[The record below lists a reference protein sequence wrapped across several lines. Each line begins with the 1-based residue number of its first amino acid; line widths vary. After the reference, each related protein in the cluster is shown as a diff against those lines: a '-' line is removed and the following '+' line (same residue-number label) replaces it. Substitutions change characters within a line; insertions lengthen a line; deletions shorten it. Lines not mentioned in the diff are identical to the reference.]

1 MEELPKPRETFVLM
15 RGVYDKPGDA
25 VTAATPGSLP
35 PMDPSLPRNRLGLA
49 RWLVSAENP
58 LTARVTV
65 NRIWEQ
71 FFGVGLVA
79 TTEDFGSQGSLPSHP
94 ELLDWL
100 AVDFREGGWD
110 VKRLIR
116 QIVVSATYRQSSIAS
131 PELLKSDPQ
140 NRLLARG
147 PRFRLTA
154 ESIRDQAIFVSGLLV
169 DSIGGP
175 SVKPYHPPGLYEQV
189 TAGSGTNVYV
199 VGQNGDLFRRSLYTY
214 WKRSVPHPAMMLFDA
229 PFRETCT
236 LRRPR
241 SNTPLQAL
249 NLMNDPTFVEAAE
262 FLASRMIREGGDSI
276 QGRLA
281 HGFRLVLARDP
292 SPAEWKLLRRGFDRA
307 RVDFAADP
315 EGAKQLLAIGSHP
328 AIQTHDPIE
337 HAAYATVAA
346 TLLNLDETITKE

>member
-1 MEELPKPRETFVLM
+1 
-15 RGVYDKPGDA
+15 
-25 VTAATPGSLP
+25 
-35 PMDPSLPRNRLGLA
+35 
-49 RWLVSAENP
+49 
-58 LTARVTV
+58 V

-110 VKRLIR
+110 IKRLIR
-116 QIVVSATYRQSSIAS
+116 QIVGSATYRQSSIAS
-131 PELLKSDPQ
+131 PELLRNDPQ

-147 PRFRLTA
+147 PRFRLPA
-154 ESIRDQAIFVSGLLV
+154 ESIRDQAMFVSGLLV

-199 VGQNGDLFRRSLYTY
+199 VGQGNELFRRSLYTY
-214 WKRSVPHPAMMLFDA
+214 WKRSVPHPAMLLFDA
-229 PFRETCT
+229 PFRESCT

-262 FLASRMIREGGDSI
+262 FLAARMIREGGGSI

-292 SPAEWKLLRRGFDRA
+292 SPAESKVMRRSFDRA
-307 RVDFAADP
+307 RNDFAADP
-315 EGAKQLLAIGSHP
+315 EGAKQLLAVGSHP
-328 AIQTHDPIE
+328 SIQALDPVNTPGQINTPDPIE